1 MYVEQV
7 IRGRDSV
14 FDEMCQDLNIN
25 DYRDIRAANMGK
37 KTITK
42 DKLAGWLETVCCILD
57 SYAVP
62 LLEKGEPL
70 IERIELLQEEKIKD
84 QAAIINLQNKLIE
97 KREEEIS
104 AMKTTVES
112 EMKTYSSAV
121 TKSCRV
127 ALAPSK
133 IQAAVKKGN
142 RKTRPR

>member
-14 FDEMCQDLNIN
+14 FDEMCQEMNIN

-37 KTITK
+37 KAITK

-62 LLEKGEPL
+62 LLEKGESL
-70 IERIELLQEEKIKD
+70 LERIDLLQEEKIKD
-84 QAAIINLQNKLIE
+84 QTTIINLQSKVIE
-97 KREEEIS
+97 KREDELS
-104 AMKTTVES
+104 AMKSTLKS
-112 EMKTYSSAV
+112 EIKTYSSAV
-121 TKSCRV
+121 SKSCNA

-133 IQAAVKKGN
+133 IQAAITQLEK
-142 RKTRPR
+142 